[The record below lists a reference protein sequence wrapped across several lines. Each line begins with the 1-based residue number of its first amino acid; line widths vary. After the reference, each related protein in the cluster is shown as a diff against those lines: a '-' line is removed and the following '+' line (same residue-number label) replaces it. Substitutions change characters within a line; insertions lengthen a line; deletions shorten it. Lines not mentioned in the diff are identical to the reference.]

1 MSKKLAESVVEFE
14 KFVGRRL
21 TSKLLTE
28 AVDEK
33 FDYVND
39 PDIGNGT
46 ASQEVRADQVKKPV
60 RLAGAKITEAPGGEP
75 VWGIDDYKR
84 AGLINNSLDFGE
96 SNLFDFRQVA
106 YDYHGGQNSAL
117 YSFAST
123 DLDIH
128 GIDHAESLLVEIEHA
143 IEIAA
148 AKEQTGNLHEPAP
161 GEQVDQNDEHPDE
174 LITLEAMKEF
184 VERVIV
190 AMRAASHGQQNE
202 GLADTWSAIKQG
214 FGQFWNGNQED
225 ADAEYREKVAAVM
238 RQHRVDM
245 PTARK
250 IVDRQMQ
257 QTTAGSPQGRL
268 PEQTG
273 GKATFGTHK
282 KPSHQRWNRG

>member
-1 MSKKLAESVVEFE
+1 MSKKLTESVVEFE

-46 ASQEVRADQVKKPV
+46 ASQEVRADQVKKPKKIV
-60 RLAGAKITEAPGGEP
+60 DEGTDAGEESEGE
-75 VWGIDDYKR
+75 
-84 AGLINNSLDFGE
+84 FE
-96 SNLFDFRQVA
+96 
-106 YDYHGGQNSAL
+106 
-117 YSFAST
+117 
-123 DLDIH
+123 
-128 GIDHAESLLVEIEHA
+128 E
-143 IEIAA
+143 
-148 AKEQTGNLHEPAP
+148 
-161 GEQVDQNDEHPDE
+161 
-174 LITLEAMKEF
+174 
-184 VERVIV
+184 
-190 AMRAASHGQQNE
+190 QQNE

-257 QTTAGSPQGRL
+257 QSNQPRPMDALDKLARDYPNSEQKKQDDILIAQARQRTAQVMHQQGVDWSTAHRIVDRQMRQEMQQGRL